1 MSQVTAAL
9 VSLTLVLGLALI
21 ASGAPRRRR
30 PSLPARLAPYL
41 RGLEP
46 RRTSLLREEQAP
58 LTRFPTLERL
68 LRPVLEEGARITER
82 WLGGSAGVV
91 RRLRHAGLHESLP
104 RFRAEQVLW
113 GLGGFA
119 ATTLGA
125 VLLPFLAGRRPP
137 AIAVLGGAA
146 FGLLAGVLGRD
157 WWLTEQVERRQAR
170 MLAELPT
177 LADLICLAVTAGEAP
192 RAAIERAVVRAR
204 GELSCEFELVL
215 ADLRAGMPFTA
226 AMERLASRVP
236 VPQMVRF
243 VDGLVVAVE
252 RGTPLADVLRAQAAD
267 IREQRRRELIELGG
281 RREVLMLVPV
291 VFLILPVIVLFALY
305 PGFFTLS
312 QIAR

>member
-9 VSLTLVLGLALI
+9 VSLTLVIGLALI
-21 ASGAPRRRR
+21 TSAGPRLRR
-30 PSLPARLAPYL
+30 PSLLARLDPYL

-46 RRTSLLREEQAP
+46 QRTSLLHEEQPP
-58 LTRFPTLERL
+58 LTPFPALERL
-68 LRPVLEEGARITER
+68 LRPVFDEGARIAER
-82 WLGGSAGVV
+82 LLGGSAGVA
-91 RRLRHAGLHESLP
+91 RRLRHAGLHDSLP

-113 GLGGFA
+113 GLGGFGA
-119 ATTLGA
+119 ATLGA
-125 VLLPFLAGRRPP
+125 VLLPLLAGRRPP
-137 AIAVLGGAA
+137 AIVVLGGAA

-157 WWLTEQVERRQAR
+157 WWLTEQVDRRQGR
-170 MLAELPT
+170 MLGELPT

-192 RAAIERAVVRAR
+192 RAAIERAVMRAR
-204 GELSCEFELVL
+204 GELSREFELVL

-226 AMERLASRVP
+226 AMERLAARVP
-236 VPQMVRF
+236 VPQVVRF

-281 RREVLMLVPV
+281 RKEVLMLVPV
-291 VFLILPVIVLFALY
+291 VFLVLPVIVLFVLY